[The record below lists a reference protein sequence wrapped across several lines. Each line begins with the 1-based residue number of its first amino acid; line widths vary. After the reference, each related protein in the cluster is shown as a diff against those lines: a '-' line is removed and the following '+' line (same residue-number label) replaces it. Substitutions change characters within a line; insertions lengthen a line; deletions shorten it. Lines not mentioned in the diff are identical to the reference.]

1 MRPSQRQPAELR
13 PVAIERGY
21 TRHAEGS
28 VLIGFGDT
36 RVICTASI
44 EEGVPG
50 FLKGRGQG
58 WVTAEYG
65 MLPRST
71 HTRTDREAA
80 RGKQSGRTQEIQ
92 RLIGRSLRAVIDLP
106 ALGERTVKLDCDVI
120 QADGGTRTASVT
132 GAFVALHDAVAKLL
146 DRGALDASP
155 IRDFVAAVSVGL
167 FEGVPVLDLDYAED
181 SRCDTDMNVVM
192 TGSGGFVE
200 VQGTAEGA
208 PFSAAQM
215 QALIALAQRG
225 IAELVAKQK
234 AALGVASPVRP

>member
-1 MRPSQRQPAELR
+1 MRPSQRKPAELR
-13 PVAIERGY
+13 PVTIERGY

-28 VLIGFGDT
+28 VLIAFGDT

-106 ALGERTVKLDCDVI
+106 TLGERTVKLDCDVI

-132 GAFVALHDAVAKLL
+132 GAFVALHDAVAKLQA
-146 DRGALDASP
+146 RGALARSP

-167 FEGVPVLDLDYAED
+167 FEGAPVLDLDYAED

-192 TGSGGFVE
+192 TGAGGFVE

-208 PFSAAQM
+208 PFSAGEM

-234 AALGVASPVRP
+234 AALGLS